1 MISNKAY
8 SGYILLATGD
18 FHNFS
23 KSFCLYLYTK

>member
-8 SGYILLATGD
+8 SGYILLAIGD

-23 KSFCLYLYTK
+23 KSFSFYL